1 MRRIAD
7 ALLALQQHGSG
18 DYIGW
23 EMNCPC
29 NLPNVVDQLQ
39 QVASKLENNLEQWKC
54 EIQEQRDEFYELNY
68 YTTQQ
73 LLLLRK
79 ELGRLQEPGENTVKP
94 EAMALLLSISRDV
107 SGDVMKEYVLNV
119 TQKEQQ
125 KALVLASTIA
135 QAEDHV
141 SSTGQPTE
149 QSAQPEPVDPTI
161 SAVVIDLLESE
172 ATKTSTPRAIQQED
186 DLGVEQKAILA
197 NIRNNFGCHKQLILL
212 AFEQCENSCDLH
224 AVTAWCMDNQ
234 SKYTYDDDDD
244 DDDDD
249 EEEEEE
255 EEDPLTETSDN
266 SSKYDDNMK
275 EDTESGMEVE
285 ASINEPAEEMVT
297 VEERIAVDERHPV
310 VKELLELDY
319 PLEQCMQAAK
329 RYPDDSQAAF
339 EYLNELI
346 GKQSTVNLFSGDVN
360 SSRTSVDM
368 EIPSHISRYVHL
380 FANPCHVQLY
390 KKIRYLSV
398 AEKKLK
404 IIRSQTKEYLT
415 LLELGAVL
423 NNMSSDLPSKYIP
436 CSINSHYSVCVCV

>member
-7 ALLALQQHGSG
+7 ALMALQQHGNG

-79 ELGRLQEPGENTVKP
+79 ELGRLQEPGENTVNP

-107 SGDVMKEYVLNV
+107 SGDVMKEYVLDV

-125 KALVLASTIA
+125 KALALASTIA

-141 SSTGQPTE
+141 SSTHQPIE
-149 QSAQPEPVDPTI
+149 QSAQPEPVDPI
-161 SAVVIDLLESE
+161 PAVVVDLLESE
-172 ATKTSTPRAIQQED
+172 AAKTSTPRAIHQED
-186 DLGVEQKAILA
+186 DLGIEQKAILA
-197 NIRNNFGCHKQLILL
+197 NIRNNFGCHKQLVLL
-212 AFEQCENSCDLH
+212 AFERCEHSCDLH

-234 SKYTYDDDDD
+234 NKYTYDDCDD

-255 EEDPLTETSDN
+255 EEPLAETGNN
-266 SSKYDDNMK
+266 SIKKDDDTK

-285 ASINEPAEEMVT
+285 DSINKPAEETVM
-297 VEERIAVDERHPV
+297 VEEHIVVDEHHPV

-319 PLEQCMQAAK
+319 PLEQCFEAAK

-339 EYLNELI
+339 EYLNELNR
-346 GKQSTVNLFSGDVN
+346 KQSIMNLFGVDVN
-360 SSRTSVDM
+360 SSKTSVALK
-368 EIPSHISRYVHL
+368 IPSHDSR
-380 FANPCHVQLY
+380 
-390 KKIRYLSV
+390 
-398 AEKKLK
+398 
-404 IIRSQTKEYLT
+404 
-415 LLELGAVL
+415 
-423 NNMSSDLPSKYIP
+423 
-436 CSINSHYSVCVCV
+436 

>member
-7 ALLALQQHGSG
+7 ALMALQQHGSG

-23 EMNCPC
+23 EMKCPC

-39 QVASKLENNLEQWKC
+39 HVASNLEDDLEQWKH
-54 EIQEQRDEFYELNY
+54 EIQEQRDQFYELNY

-79 ELGRLQEPGENTVKP
+79 ELGRLQEPRENTVKP

-107 SGDVMKEYVLNV
+107 SGDVMKEYVLDV
-119 TQKEQQ
+119 THKEQQ
-125 KALVLASTIA
+125 KVMALASTIA

-141 SSTGQPTE
+141 SFTDQPTE
-149 QSAQPEPVDPTI
+149 QSAQLPEPVDPTI

-172 ATKTSTPRAIQQED
+172 ATKTSTPRAIQKED
-186 DLGVEQKAILA
+186 DLGIEQKAILA

-212 AFEQCENSCDLH
+212 AFERCENSCDPH
-224 AVTAWCMDNQ
+224 AVTAWCMNNQ
-234 SKYTYDDDDD
+234 SKYMYDD

-255 EEDPLTETSDN
+255 EEEEPFTETRNN
-266 SSKYDDNMK
+266 SSKNNYSMK
-275 EDTESGMEVE
+275 EDTESSIEVE

-297 VEERIAVDERHPV
+297 VEERIAVDEHHPV

-319 PLEQCMQAAK
+319 PLEQCLQAAE

-339 EYLNELI
+339 EYLNELS
-346 GKQSTVNLFSGDVN
+346 GKKSTVKLFSVDVN
-360 SSRTSVDM
+360 SSRTSVAS
-368 EIPSHISRYVHL
+368 EIPSHDSR
-380 FANPCHVQLY
+380 
-390 KKIRYLSV
+390 
-398 AEKKLK
+398 
-404 IIRSQTKEYLT
+404 
-415 LLELGAVL
+415 
-423 NNMSSDLPSKYIP
+423 
-436 CSINSHYSVCVCV
+436 

>member
-1 MRRIAD
+1 MCVCMCVCLYVCVFVHACVRSCMCVCLCVRLYLVYTCTYSLQPLIITSQSLACVRRIAD
-7 ALLALQQHGSG
+7 ALKALQQHGSG

-39 QVASKLENNLEQWKC
+39 HVASNLEDDLKQWKH
-54 EIQEQRDEFYELNY
+54 EIQEQRNQFYELNY

-79 ELGRLQEPGENTVKP
+79 ELGRLQEPRENTVKP

-107 SGDVMKEYVLNV
+107 SGDVMKEYVLDV

-125 KALVLASTIA
+125 KVMVLASTIA

-141 SSTGQPTE
+141 SFTGQPSE

-186 DLGVEQKAILA
+186 DLGVEHKAILA

-212 AFEQCENSCDLH
+212 AFEQCENSYDLH

-244 DDDDD
+244 

-255 EEDPLTETSDN
+255 EEEPFTETRNN
-266 SSKYDDNMK
+266 SSKNDDRMK
-275 EDTESGMEVE
+275 EDTESSMEVE
-285 ASINEPAEEMVT
+285 VSINEPAEEMVT

-310 VKELLELDY
+310 VEELLELNY
-319 PLEQCMQAAK
+319 PLEQCLKAAK
-329 RYPDDSQAAF
+329 QYPDNSQAAF
-339 EYLNELI
+339 DYLNELS
-346 GKQSTVNLFSGDVN
+346 GKQSTVKLFSVDVN
-360 SSRTSVDM
+360 SSKTSVVV
-368 EIPSHISRYVHL
+368 EIPHISR
-380 FANPCHVQLY
+380 
-390 KKIRYLSV
+390 
-398 AEKKLK
+398 
-404 IIRSQTKEYLT
+404 
-415 LLELGAVL
+415 
-423 NNMSSDLPSKYIP
+423 
-436 CSINSHYSVCVCV
+436 